1 MTKSL
6 GSEYTE
12 ELIGRQV
19 EIVGSDQESI
29 RGMTGVIVDETK
41 NTIKIENDRE
51 RTLPKRGND
60 FKIIINDHEMILKG
74 DKLTY
79 RPEDRIEKLGR

>member
-6 GSEYTE
+6 GRKYTD
-12 ELIGRQV
+12 ELIGKRLEV
-19 EIVGSDQESI
+19 VDSDQESV

-41 NTIKIENDRE
+41 NTIKIEDDRE
-51 RTLPKRGND
+51 RTLPKRGNE

-79 RPEDRIEKLGR
+79 RPEDRIKKLG